1 MVPGVIVMEFASS
14 DIDSGS
20 DSLFD
25 SIHWIVGEIFLWVH
39 IVFVMYIADFIILK
53 NRLMVYRMPP
63 LVMEILIIILCK
75 ISIYVVMA
83 EDIRAKIND
92 SILNPDIAIYMIDD
106 ANIILSFAAMLFRMR
121 LSV

>member
-1 MVPGVIVMEFASS
+1 MEFASS